1 MKIFPIFLIIVMT
14 LSVNAYSRS
23 CPADNTPESQVC
35 IANMLNDAASDQLF
49 TTLAIVGGIAGGVGY
64 YLVNKK
70 EIDEKEKQMML
81 EDFKSGNGIPIFK
94 KGNLGLFYYKQN
106 KSFNYTKDLTQDLSS
121 INSPFIQIL
130 SLEYK
135 LN

>member
-1 MKIFPIFLIIVMT
+1 MKIFSIFLIMVMI

-35 IANMLNDAASDQLF
+35 IANMLNDAASEQLF

-70 EIDEKEKQMML
+70 EIDEKEKQKML

>member
-1 MKIFPIFLIIVMT
+1 MKIFPILLIIVMT

-70 EIDEKEKQMML
+70 EIDEKEKQKML
-81 EDFKSGNGIPIFK
+81 EDFKSGNGIPIFQ
-94 KGNLGLFYYKQN
+94 KGNLGFFYYKQN
-106 KSFNYTKDLTQDLSS
+106 KSLNYTKDPTQDLSS